1 MLKNTGS
8 PWEVEVREASPTMT
22 STAAIASAAA
32 ATSASGRPNVRGEG
46 VRHFAAGKIAAFDID
61 LHGKA
66 AQEEVNVSITSPS
79 KRQLSSRLLDVHD
92 AAGNKVCRAEF
103 NPSEVGSYII
113 DVTIAGEKIQ
123 GSPFVAKAYD
133 SSLIRVSDVT
143 NGSVGQPCQFRG
155 QSLLI
160 LLSNATHTLHVSRP
174 QLRTWSQP
182 RNPSFSNQLLGI
194 LLQEFT

>member
-1 MLKNTGS
+1 
-8 PWEVEVREASPTMT
+8 MT

-46 VRHFAAGKIAAFDID
+46 VRHFAAGKIAAFDMD

-92 AAGNKVCRAEF
+92 AAGSKVCRVEF

-160 LLSNATHTLHVSRP
+160 RRMPRILCMFHDLGI
-174 QLRTWSQP
+174 QP
-182 RNPSFSNQLLGI
+182 FSNQLLGM
-194 LLQEFT
+194 LLQRIQFT